1 MITEAIILVGGQG
14 KRLNSVISD
23 RPKPMAEVAGRP
35 FVEWLLFQLRAQGI
49 RRVVLGTGYN
59 AEMIAKYFEGGSRWG
74 MDITISH
81 ESVPLGTAGALRL
94 ALEETSSNPVL
105 AMNGDSYCRF
115 NLECLA
121 NSHAM
126 SGARVTLW
134 LVPMN
139 DCTRYGSVEVGSGG
153 EVTAF
158 QEKSSTP
165 RPGLISAGV
174 YLLDRSVAA
183 DIPDDRMVS
192 LEREFFPA
200 LIGKGI
206 YSAVGSG
213 PFLDIGTPESYTEAA
228 TILSEEFKQLATSLA
243 GEDL

>member
-1 MITEAIILVGGQG
+1 MVTEAIILAGGEG

-23 RPKPMAEVAGRP
+23 RPKPMAEVARRP
-35 FVEWLLFQLRAQGI
+35 FVEWLILQLRAQGI
-49 RRVVLGTGYN
+49 RRVVLGTVYK
-59 AEMIAKYFEGGSRWG
+59 AEMLAKYFESGSRWE
-74 MDITISH
+74 MEITISN

-94 ALEETSSNPVL
+94 ALGKTSSNPVL

-121 NSHAM
+121 NSHAI

-134 LVPMN
+134 LVPMQ
-139 DCTRYGSVEVGSGG
+139 DCTRYGSVEVASGG

-158 QEKSSTP
+158 HEKSSTP

-183 DIPDDRMVS
+183 DIPGDHMVS

-206 YSAVGSG
+206 YSVVGSG
-213 PFLDIGTPESYTEAA
+213 PFLDIGTPESYREAA
-228 TILSEEFKQLATSLA
+228 NVLSEEFKQLVAPPL